1 MKLSVLKYAYLNAKV
16 RSMRARLLTKDNI
29 YALLG
34 SKGIL
39 EIAQILEKTA
49 YKIDLKSEEIN
60 AINLEKIIIKNFI
73 REIEDILNYSPED
86 VKNLLA
92 DLLKKFEI
100 HNLKIIL
107 NAKEINMSISDI
119 EQYLLPFRELN
130 EELCKRLMEE
140 AINVEEL
147 VELLELYGVSE
158 YREILEEPLEEYR
171 ESKLLLPLEVAL
183 DKYIYQL
190 LWEDASIFSG
200 VDRKIISELLGTE
213 LDVINIKTAIRCKM
227 HKLELENA
235 KKYFL
240 PYGYIF
246 RKEDLERTYAL
257 HTLDEMINIFAVYPY
272 REVLINAF
280 NIFKKEESL
289 FPLEVE
295 FEKLL
300 MKMNKRILQ
309 KHPSPFNIGIVMS
322 YVNLKWM
329 EIKNLRTIIIGKEK
343 NLPAEKIERI
353 LIY

>member
-34 SKGIL
+34 SKDIQ
-39 EIAQILEKTA
+39 EVAQILGKTA
-49 YKIDLKSEEIN
+49 YEIDLKSEEIN
-60 AINLEKIIIKNFI
+60 AINLEKTIVKNFI

-86 VKNLLA
+86 VKNLLT

-107 NAKEINMSISDI
+107 NAKETNMSFSDI
-119 EQYLLPFRELN
+119 KEYLLPFRQFN
-130 EELCKRLMEE
+130 EELCKTLMEE
-140 AINVEEL
+140 ATNVEEL
-147 VELLELYGVSE
+147 IELLELYGIAE

-171 ESKLLLPLEVAL
+171 ESKILLPLEIAL

-190 LWEDASIFSG
+190 LLEDASIFSG
-200 VDRKIISELLGTE
+200 IDRKIINEILGAE
-213 LDVINIKTAIRCKM
+213 IDIINIKTAIRCKLN
-227 HKLELENA
+227 KLELESA

-246 RKEDLERTYAL
+246 RREDLERVYAL
-257 HTLDEMINIFAVYPY
+257 HTLDEMINILAVYPY
-272 REVLINAF
+272 REILINAF
-280 NIFKKEESL
+280 NRFKKEGEIL
-289 FPLEVE
+289 PMEVE

-300 MKMNKRILQ
+300 MQLNKRILQ
-309 KHPSPFNIGIVMS
+309 KHPSPFNVGIVIS
-322 YVNLKWM
+322 YVNLKWI
-329 EIKNLRTIIIGKEK
+329 EIKNLRAIVIGKEK
-343 NLPAEKIERI
+343 RIPAEKIERI